1 MPPHSKHHRELFA
14 APRERLS
21 FAFIIQQKKGT
32 VFRDRSLVIESQPA
46 PIERD
51 RAGASLGLARHAME
65 VHVQPLAVDLLPD
78 ASFHAGDRDRR
89 SGSVELLNHA
99 DIAHDS

>member
-32 VFRDRSLVIESQPA
+32 VFRDRSLVFDPSP
-46 PIERD
+46 PIERG
-51 RAGASLGLARHAME
+51 RAGASLGLAGHAME
-65 VHVQPLAVDLLPD
+65 VDVQPLAVDLLPD
-78 ASFHAGDRDRR
+78 ACFHAGHRDRR

>member
-14 APRERLS
+14 VPRERLS
-21 FAFIIQQKKGT
+21 FSFIIQQKKGT
-32 VFRDRSLVIESQPA
+32 VFRDRSLVFDPIP

-51 RAGASLGLARHAME
+51 RAGASLGLAGHAME

-78 ASFHAGDRDRR
+78 ASFHTGDRDRR